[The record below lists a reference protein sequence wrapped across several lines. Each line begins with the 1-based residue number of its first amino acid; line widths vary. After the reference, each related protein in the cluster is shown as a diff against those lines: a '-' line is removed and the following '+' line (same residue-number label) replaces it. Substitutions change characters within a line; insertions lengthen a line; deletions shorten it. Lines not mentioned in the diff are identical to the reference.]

1 VHVSVQSNPDVQ
13 DWMKANSL
21 GSLSQLEGYFE
32 SRVLD
37 LATLA
42 GRSYI
47 VWQVHTLFW
56 QSQLNHTLCNL
67 LKNVLIRQYDAHTI
81 LYLVMM
87 LVVMS
92 QVVTL
97 PA

>member
-1 VHVSVQSNPDVQ
+1 MHVLVQSNPDVQ
-13 DWMKANSL
+13 DWMQANSL

-47 VWQVHTLFW
+47 VWQVRTL
-56 QSQLNHTLCNL
+56 LPDPYLM
-67 LKNVLIRQYDAHTI
+67 QYTQECAD
-81 LYLVMM
+81 LPLRCPYDSSLVMM

-92 QVVTL
+92 QVVTQVVGP